1 MVLRAL
7 RGDQSGYLSLTFSFS
22 ALLAVIPWN
31 ADERSGVKPGGTN
44 VEDVNNK
51 AMFRMTLSN
60 FGGIEMQTRIRLVQ
74 CSENSRQ

>member
-1 MVLRAL
+1 MVLRAW

-44 VEDVNNK
+44 VEDVNNRD
-51 AMFRMTLSN
+51 MFRMTLSK
-60 FGGIEMQTRIRLVQ
+60 FGAIKTRIRLVQ
-74 CSENSRQ
+74 CFENSCQ

>member
-1 MVLRAL
+1 MVLRAW

-44 VEDVNNK
+44 VEDVNN
-51 AMFRMTLSN
+51 RD
-60 FGGIEMQTRIRLVQ
+60 V
-74 CSENSRQ
+74 